1 VANPSPAKVSAECP
15 HCGFKQMEYAAAKS
29 SICRQCGRSFSPFAP
44 KPGLKL
50 RTTEEAPAQE
60 TSSSSSIFG
69 RFEDFWKR
77 QTTSVIE
84 CFDCKRK
91 QQVSGAATSTIC
103 PSCSAHI
110 DLRDYK
116 ITSGFSRSIR
126 TRGNVHLSGKGDLA
140 SSSVLCGSA
149 LIEGRL
155 RGNLHCDNT
164 ATINHSGKIP
174 GRISARHVVVERKAD
189 IHCFRTVRAE
199 NIEIKGRMSG
209 EIIAQTVTVHKK
221 GCLEGDVTARAI
233 SVEKGGMFS
242 GQLAIGQIDLTQ
254 GELLGQQEPTASPG
268 TESNFPEPVARPLP
282 AT

>member
-1 VANPSPAKVSAECP
+1 
-15 HCGFKQMEYAAAKS
+15 MEYAAAKS
-29 SICRQCGRSFSPFAP
+29 SICRQCGRSFTPFAP

-50 RTTEEAPAQE
+50 RATEEAPASE
-60 TSSSSSIFG
+60 TSSSIFG
-69 RFEDFWKR
+69 KLGDFWKR
-77 QTTSVIE
+77 QTSSVVE
-84 CFDCKRK
+84 CFECKRK

-140 SSSVLCGSA
+140 SSNVECRSA

-155 RGNLHCDNT
+155 RGNLHCDT
-164 ATINHSGKIP
+164 ATINYSGKIP
-174 GRISARHVVVERKAD
+174 GRINARHVVVERKAD
-189 IHCFRTVRAE
+189 IHCFRTVHAE
-199 NIEIKGRMSG
+199 QIEIKGRMSG
-209 EIIAQTVTVHKK
+209 EIIAQSVTIHRK
-221 GCLEGDVTARAI
+221 GSLAGDVTARAI

-242 GQLAIGQIDLTQ
+242 GQLAIGQISLAQ
-254 GELLGQQEPTASPG
+254 GELLAEQKPTASRP
-268 TESNFPEPVARPLP
+268 TESSLQDAVARPLP

>member
-1 VANPSPAKVSAECP
+1 VANPSLVKVSAECP

-50 RTTEEAPAQE
+50 RTKEEAPAPE
-60 TSSSSSIFG
+60 SPSFLG

-77 QTTSVIE
+77 QRSAIIE
-84 CFDCKRK
+84 CFECKRK

-103 PSCSAHI
+103 PACSTHI

-126 TRGNVHLSGKGDLA
+126 TRGDVHLTSKGDLA
-140 SSSVLCGSA
+140 SSSIVCRSA

-155 RGNLHCDNT
+155 RGNLHCDDI
-164 ATINHSGKIP
+164 ATINFSGKIP
-174 GRISARHVVVERKAD
+174 GRISARHVIVERKAN
-189 IHCFRTVRAE
+189 IHCFRQVRAGS
-199 NIEIKGRMSG
+199 IEIKGRMSG
-209 EIIAQTVTVHKK
+209 EIMAQTIVTVHKK
-221 GCLEGDVTARAI
+221 GSLEGDVTARAI
-233 SVEKGGMFS
+233 TVEKGGMFS
-242 GQLAIGQIDLTQ
+242 GQLVIGQVSITQ
-254 GELLGQQEPTASPG
+254 GELLQDQEPAVMSIP
-268 TESNFPEPVARPLP
+268 ESHLPETTRRPLP